1 MRKFSNST
9 YSLRQR
15 RIRKLR
21 KSERLRLLEME
32 LLRAQFQIEYL
43 TTAVNILLEDAKV
56 KGPDIDAGK
65 WYKSKL
71 DNK

>member
-1 MRKFSNST
+1 MRKLSNRT
-9 YSLRQR
+9 HSLRQR

>member
-1 MRKFSNST
+1 MRKLSNRT

>member
-1 MRKFSNST
+1 MRKFCNCT
-9 YSLRQR
+9 NPIRQR

-32 LLRAQFQIEYL
+32 LLRSQFQIEYL
-43 TTAVNILLEDAKV
+43 TTAVNMLLDQGKV
-56 KGPDIDAGK
+56 KAPDMDAGK
-65 WYKSKL
+65 WYKAKL

>member
-1 MRKFSNST
+1 MREPCNRT
-9 YSLRQR
+9 NPTRQR

-32 LLRAQFQIEYL
+32 LLRSQFQIEYL
-43 TTAVNILLEDAKV
+43 TTAVNMLLDQGKV
-56 KGPDIDAGK
+56 KAPEMDAGK
-65 WYKSKL
+65 WYKAKL

>member
-1 MRKFSNST
+1 MRKLSNRT

-71 DNK
+71 DNN

>member
-1 MRKFSNST
+1 MWKSCNGANT
-9 YSLRQR
+9 PRQG

-32 LLRAQFQIEYL
+32 LLRSQFQIEYL
-43 TTAVNILLEDAKV
+43 TTAVNMLLDQNKV
-56 KGPDIDAGK
+56 KAPDMDAGK
-65 WYKSKL
+65 WYKAKL

>member
-1 MRKFSNST
+1 M
-9 YSLRQR
+9 
-15 RIRKLR
+15 R
-21 KSERLRLLEME
+21 KSERLRLVEME

-43 TTAVNILLEDAKV
+43 TTAVNLLLEEAKV

-65 WYKSKL
+65 WYKAKL

>member
-1 MRKFSNST
+1 MWKSCNGANAP
-9 YSLRQR
+9 RQR

-32 LLRAQFQIEYL
+32 LLKSQFQIEYL
-43 TTAVNILLEDAKV
+43 TTAVNMLLDQNKV
-56 KGPDIDAGK
+56 KAPDMDAGK
-65 WYKSKL
+65 WYKAKL

>member
-1 MRKFSNST
+1 MRKLCNCT
-9 YSLRQR
+9 NPTRQR

-32 LLRAQFQIEYL
+32 LLRSQFQIEYL
-43 TTAVNILLEDAKV
+43 TTAVNMLLDQGKV
-56 KGPDIDAGK
+56 KAPDMDAGK
-65 WYKSKL
+65 WYKAKL